1 MCRAWEDVWDA
12 YLWIQDNLDELQGD
26 NHQIVV
32 GGVSAGAQLTAFL
45 VLQTHLIKRR
55 LGEGYPDFAGQ
66 VLMIPC
72 LLHKD
77 CYDRYLS
84 QMKNP
89 SVSSYVENKDA
100 PILPQSVIDNFLGLL
115 QIEDPDPEDLYLN
128 PGNASS
134 EEVRGL
140 PPTTFAIAGAD
151 PLRDEGLLFAKML
164 TEAK

>member
-1 MCRAWEDVWDA
+1 MCRAWDDVEDAFV
-12 YLWIQDNLDELQGD
+12 WIQDNIDELQGD

-32 GGVSAGAQLTAFL
+32 GGVSAGAQLTASL
-45 VLQTHLIKRR
+45 VLKTHLIGRR
-55 LGEGYPDFAGQ
+55 TVDPYPPIAGQ

-84 QMKNP
+84 QMKDP
-89 SVSSYVENKDA
+89 SVSSYIENKDA
-100 PILPQSVIDNFLGLL
+100 PILPQAVIDNFLRLL
-115 QIEDPDPEDLYLN
+115 QIEQPDPEDLRLN

-134 EEVRGL
+134 EQVKGM
-140 PPTTFAIAGAD
+140 PPTTFGIAGAD